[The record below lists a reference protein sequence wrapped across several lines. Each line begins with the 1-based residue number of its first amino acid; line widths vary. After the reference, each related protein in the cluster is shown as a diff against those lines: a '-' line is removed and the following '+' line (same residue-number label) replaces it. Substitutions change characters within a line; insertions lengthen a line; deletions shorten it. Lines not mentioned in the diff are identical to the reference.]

1 MTILGV
7 LGGGTGMNSM
17 EEEATQLESD
27 VLRKILRQPKESAP
41 KKAKDIMRTATP
53 TGRVVLPCLLRP
65 PDQDRPFP
73 GRPEGTK
80 KQRAPACGAPHRE
93 PDALPRTE
101 GTAGQRQEASQGL
114 ICPRHHLNSCSPG
127 CLKFWTLP
135 MSLRRRKLRGPARP
149 PPNGQK
155 HTHPARL
162 ATDRDFGPHKPT
174 PGGEFPRDFFFL
186 IVAQKINK

>member
-1 MTILGV
+1 
-7 LGGGTGMNSM
+7 MNSM

-41 KKAKDIMRTATP
+41 KKAKDIMRTGTP
-53 TGRVVLPCLLRP
+53 SGQAALPCLLRP

-101 GTAGQRQEASQGL
+101 GTAGQRQEASRGL

-135 MSLRRRKLRGPARP
+135 MSLRRRKLRGPAGP

-155 HTHPARL
+155 RTHPARL
-162 ATDRDFGPHKPT
+162 AADRDIGPQT
-174 PGGEFPRDFFFL
+174 TDVGRSVSLVTFFF
-186 IVAQKINK
+186 